1 MEGPLKIDPRT
12 DVTSAF
18 LHMDKVEGAG
28 FYSLLAFL
36 SCNWEDGWESHWDEE
51 LDTPAPGWCYE
62 MPVSGFPLW
71 RHSKKTII

>member
-36 SCNWEDGWESHWDEE
+36 SCNWEDGWSHIGMKSLTHQPQDGVMRC
-51 LDTPAPGWCYE
+51 LCQVFP
-62 MPVSGFPLW
+62 SGGIL
-71 RHSKKTII
+71 KKTII